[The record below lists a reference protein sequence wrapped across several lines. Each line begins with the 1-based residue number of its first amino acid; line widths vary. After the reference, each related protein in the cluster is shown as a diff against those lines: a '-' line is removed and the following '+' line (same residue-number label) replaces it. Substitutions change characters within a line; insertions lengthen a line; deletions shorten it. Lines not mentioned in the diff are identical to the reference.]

1 MTRFFVALFA
11 FASIVASATLHPIQA
26 QSASLVGPSYVVALG
41 DGDGDG
47 ENEENNKPHVRAK
60 DAGSIDGEIVAV
72 DYRTNHIIVRSGPSI
87 YDVVV
92 LPSTDFRGRSN
103 GFHGFTDLR
112 RGAHVNVMLSQRE
125 KTLTAQIVHL
135 LQ

>member
-1 MTRFFVALFA
+1 MTRFFVAFFA
-11 FASIVASATLHPIQA
+11 FATIVVLATPHSIGA
-26 QSASLVGPSYVVALG
+26 QSVSLAAPSYFVALG
-41 DGDGDG
+41 DDGD
-47 ENEENNKPHVRAK
+47 EDENNKPHVRAK

-72 DYRTNHIIVRSGPSI
+72 DYRTNHIIIKSGSSN

-103 GFHGFTDLR
+103 GFHGITDLR
-112 RGAHVNVMLSQRE
+112 RGAHVNVMLSLRE

>member
-1 MTRFFVALFA
+1 MTRSLVALLV
-11 FASIVASATLHPIQA
+11 FASIVALAVPHSVAA
-26 QSASLVGPSYVVALG
+26 QSVSLVAPSYAVALG
-41 DGDGDG
+41 DGDGED
-47 ENEENNKPHVRAK
+47 EEENKPHVRAK

-72 DYRTNHIIVRSGPSI
+72 DYRTNHIVVKSGSST
-87 YDVVV
+87 YDVLV

-103 GFHGFTDLR
+103 GFHGITDLR
-112 RGAHVNVMLSQRE
+112 RGAHVNVMLSKRE